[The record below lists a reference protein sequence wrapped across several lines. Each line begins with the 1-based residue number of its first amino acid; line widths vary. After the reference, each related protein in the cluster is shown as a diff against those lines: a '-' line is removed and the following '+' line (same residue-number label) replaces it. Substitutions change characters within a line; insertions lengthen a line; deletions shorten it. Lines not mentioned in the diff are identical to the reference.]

1 MRLGKKAIKISILT
15 DFSMIA
21 KQLESQRKYSG
32 VGNFGDFYFLS
43 IILPVVHVNVFCF
56 FVFCCC
62 WRHPGPPHS
71 AHANEMKT
79 VLKKIS
85 RVQSVQ
91 LPVVVAAA
99 GADAPN
105 AAFSSAQMQ
114 KQQQQQPQQ
123 QKQQMVIQIPQQML
137 HIQPVCK
144 IVWRMILSVTSID
157 FFLFTIQFL
166 ALHFSR

>member
-1 MRLGKKAIKISILT
+1 
-15 DFSMIA
+15 
-21 KQLESQRKYSG
+21 
-32 VGNFGDFYFLS
+32 
-43 IILPVVHVNVFCF
+43 
-56 FVFCCC
+56 
-62 WRHPGPPHS
+62 
-71 AHANEMKT
+71 MKT

-144 IVWRMILSVTSID
+144 IV
-157 FFLFTIQFL
+157 
-166 ALHFSR
+166 